1 MRYTTKY
8 FFSLLIAAFSLVA
21 CNNNDDEAPS
31 TPSNSTLLVGTW
43 RGTVAEG
50 TIETDSGELPDGANN
65 DPEDI
70 SETVLDFREDGTYIE
85 YEVDENGNLTEI
97 NEDAWTL
104 EGNTLIMNGLDDEGF
119 ALEGGEGF
127 EVTRLTESN
136 LDLFVEASGDFFT
149 TPVTIQVTF
158 KFEPYQR

>member
-8 FFSLLIAAFSLVA
+8 FFSLLIAAISLVA

-70 SETVLDFREDGTYIE
+70 SETVLAFRGDGTQTP
-85 YEVDENGNLTEI
+85 LTFNI
-97 NEDAWTL
+97 RHFHR
-104 EGNTLIMNGLDDEGF
+104 G
-119 ALEGGEGF
+119 
-127 EVTRLTESN
+127 
-136 LDLFVEASGDFFT
+136 
-149 TPVTIQVTF
+149 
-158 KFEPYQR
+158 